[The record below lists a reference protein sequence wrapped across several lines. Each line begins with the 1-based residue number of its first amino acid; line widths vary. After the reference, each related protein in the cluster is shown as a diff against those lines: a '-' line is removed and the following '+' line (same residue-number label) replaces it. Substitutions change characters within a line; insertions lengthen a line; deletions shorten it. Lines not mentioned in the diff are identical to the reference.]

1 MQIYFSGRIII
12 HVPEPVHN
20 LVQRYPGFRQEGCMR
35 MPEYMWRDV
44 HRYLCNLLQT
54 IDAKLET
61 LLLFRIAE
69 CLDGGDNK
77 VIGIVPFPLMLYLS

>member
-35 MPEYMWRDV
+35 VPEYGRASYEACELK
-44 HRYLCNLLQT
+44 H
-54 IDAKLET
+54 
-61 LLLFRIAE
+61 
-69 CLDGGDNK
+69 DGEDYWTKNSQSGL
-77 VIGIVPFPLMLYLS
+77 V